1 MRISSD
7 RFHWG
12 ETPVLAHSGTVDL
25 RVCQCCTNPSFRKAR
40 GDGRVNNKG
49 RGLKRREV
57 VHLTTFAEAG
67 WGAMETSY
75 YKRPCAPWWSATGDL
90 QVSTADQ
97 PRAPHGGQ
105 PVGQPQAAAKSSRLP
120 GGSQDGSH

>member
-1 MRISSD
+1 MSWPSPWRRGGSAVDSPGTRD
-7 RFHWG
+7 CFG
-12 ETPVLAHSGTVDL
+12 VGATTSET
-25 RVCQCCTNPSFRKAR
+25 NRKAR

-49 RGLKRREV
+49 RGLKRLEV

-105 PVGQPQAAAKSSRLP
+105 PVGQPRAAAKSSRLP